1 MKTTKVVPFFVF
13 FLFVLVSI
21 SFAQDSNVQI
31 QKSED
36 RTGAVVTTPK
46 TARKQVSGNPV
57 DRLFSV
63 FENGIMG
70 IAAPASHWSGK
81 AVDGVVFGVE
91 KTGTVLFSRFF
102 HLVDLKGKWT
112 SSKKTTS

>member
-1 MKTTKVVPFFVF
+1 MKWRSFFLLLVFVF
-13 FLFVLVSI
+13 GSALIAV
-21 SFAQDSNVQI
+21 AEDPNVQI

-36 RTGAVVTTPK
+36 RTGALVTTPK

-63 FENGIMG
+63 FENGVMG
-70 IAAPASHWSGK
+70 IAAPTSHWSGK

-112 SSKKTTS
+112 NSKKTSR

>member
-1 MKTTKVVPFFVF
+1 MMKWRSFFLLLVFVF
-13 FLFVLVSI
+13 GSALTAV
-21 SFAQDSNVQI
+21 AEDSNVQI

-36 RTGAVVTTPK
+36 RTGAVGTAQK
-46 TARKQVSGNPV
+46 AARKQVSGNPV

-63 FENGIMG
+63 LETGIMG
-70 IAAPASHWSGK
+70 MAAPASHWSGK